1 MATNEVVGAHSR
13 FPFELNVLERKC
25 FFAGGNDQP
34 AIICAQSLARSSF
47 PIDNLRAK
55 NLEFELV
62 PRPVCQNC
70 KRPWPRIVS
79 ANFSLDHL
87 SWFRPIN
94 SSVFATQFWRISSER
109 IILPDARR
117 IFLRKQLQSLE
128 QHLRRDL
135 RQPIVQQATRV
146 RRQDVDLVLQ

>member
-34 AIICAQSLARSSF
+34 AIICAQSFAWSSF
-47 PIDNLRAK
+47 SIDNLRAK
-55 NLEFELV
+55 NLEFELL

-79 ANFSLDHL
+79 ANFSLDHF

-109 IILPDARR
+109 IILRDVRR
-117 IFLRKQLQSLE
+117 ISLHKQFQTLE
-128 QHLRRDL
+128 QHLGRDL
-135 RQPIVQQATRV
+135 CQPIVQRTT
-146 RRQDVDLVLQ
+146 